1 MKPMRSVSQRGLTL
15 VELMVAIALNLLVIL
30 AVSMLYLNTRS
41 TQKAV
46 DQRAAL
52 LETGQQVLEQL
63 GRDVA
68 NAGFYPAVSTESA
81 VAGGADLSNV
91 LVGFSGA
98 TDSAHMNLPDAY
110 RFGLYGC
117 TGQTFDTSSNGCAAQ
132 LTGVRAGSDAF
143 VVSYF
148 TNDTFSLDVGNRSDC
163 THADAANDA
172 TYNKPERVG
181 SVTTTKTDANG
192 QTTSTSTARTL
203 NDDLVPNAPILVIN
217 RYFLNVGGNGNTSL
231 YCSGNGRSGSVELI
245 PNVEQITVR
254 YGVMGSGSAAPVQY
268 MTAAD
273 LSAANTEV
281 LDGVSYEPWE
291 RVVSV
296 RLCVMVRSDPQTRLN
311 EATSATVTD
320 CTGNSV
326 TQPAGVSFR
335 TFSQVFGVKNRL
347 TGTI

>member
-1 MKPMRSVSQRGLTL
+1 MRSVSQRGLTL

-41 TQKAV
+41 TQKTV

-52 LETGQQVLEQL
+52 LESGQQVLEQL

-68 NAGFYPAVSTESA
+68 NAGFYPAVSTEAA

-91 LVGFSGA
+91 LMGFSGA

-110 RFGLYGC
+110 RFGIYGC
-117 TGQTFDTSSNGCAAQ
+117 TGQTFDTNGNGCAAQ
-132 LTGVRAGSDAF
+132 LTGVRAGSDAL

-172 TYNKPERVG
+172 TYNKAERVG
-181 SVTTTKTDANG
+181 SVTTTATDANG
-192 QTTSTSTARTL
+192 QKTSTSTPRTQ

-217 RYFLNVGGNGNTSL
+217 RYFLDVGGNGNTSL
-231 YCSGNGRSGSVELI
+231 WCRGNGRPVPVELI

-254 YGVMGSGSAAPVQY
+254 YGVMGSGSAAPVKY

-273 LSAANTEV
+273 LSASRAQV

-320 CTGNSV
+320 CAGNSV